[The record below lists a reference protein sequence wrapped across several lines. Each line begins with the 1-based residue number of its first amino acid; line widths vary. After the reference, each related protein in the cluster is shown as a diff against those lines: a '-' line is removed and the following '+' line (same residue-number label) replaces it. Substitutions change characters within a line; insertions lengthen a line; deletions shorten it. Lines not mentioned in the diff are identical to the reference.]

1 MPRAEGPGKPGRG
14 APPWR
19 GTCTYGLEGHE
30 FARLSWGLALASTG
44 CVAAAAAGAA
54 GAVYA
59 TSRGVESVVKGSPDA
74 IATRARTVFQEMG
87 IAEDAASTEESGAK
101 RELKGKKGDL
111 DVTVQMEQQDSATT
125 KVEVYARK
133 NLAEWD
139 KDYARDVLGRIVKQ
153 S

>member
-1 MPRAEGPGKPGRG
+1 MHVRA
-14 APPWR
+14 R
-19 GTCTYGLEGHE
+19 GTRIRAAILGLV
-30 FARLSWGLALASTG
+30 LASTG

-59 TSRGVESVVKGSPDA
+59 TTRGVESLVNGSPDA
-74 IATRARTVFQEMG
+74 IAARARAVFQEMG

-139 KDYARDVLGRIVKQ
+139 KDYARDVLQRIVKQ

>member
-1 MPRAEGPGKPGRG
+1 MIRAL
-14 APPWR
+14 AV
-19 GTCTYGLEGHE
+19 
-30 FARLSWGLALASTG
+30 SLALGSAG

-59 TSRGVESVVKGSPDA
+59 TTRGVESLVNGSPEA
-74 IATRARTVFQEMG
+74 IAARSRTVFQQMG
-87 IAEDAASTEESGAK
+87 ISEDAAATKEAGAK

-125 KVEVYARK
+125 KVEVSARK

-139 KDYARDVLGRIVKQ
+139 KDFAREVLERIVKK

>member
-1 MPRAEGPGKPGRG
+1 MKLGSSR
-14 APPWR
+14 
-19 GTCTYGLEGHE
+19 
-30 FARLSWGLALASTG
+30 FATWAVALALGAATTG

-59 TSRGVESVVKGSPDA
+59 TTRGVESLVASPIDQVA
-74 IATRARTVFQEMG
+74 ARAATVMQEMG
-87 IAEDAASTEESGAK
+87 IVQDAASTESAGAK

-111 DVTVQMEQQDSATT
+111 DVTIQMEQQDSATT

-139 KDYARDVLGRIVKQ
+139 KDFAREVLERIVKKG
-153 S
+153 

>member
-1 MPRAEGPGKPGRG
+1 MRTLSQG
-14 APPWR
+14 
-19 GTCTYGLEGHE
+19 
-30 FARLSWGLALASTG
+30 ARLRALILSLALASTG

-59 TSRGVESVVKGSPDA
+59 TTRGVESLVNGSPDV
-74 IATRARTVFQEMG
+74 IAARARTVFQQMG
-87 IAEDAASTEESGAK
+87 IAEDAASTENSGAK

-111 DVTVQMEQQDSATT
+111 DVTVQMEQQDSSTT
-125 KVEVYARK
+125 KVEVSARK

-139 KDYARDVLGRIVKQ
+139 KDYARSVLEKIVKQ